1 MFLYTLSVSASV
13 KQSREER
20 VARSSTLY
28 GLLYDAL
35 LFKSCLLWA
44 REVECYSYQKKKR
57 EVKCYCDIPTL
68 EAELLLG
75 LLLDFDLKSSVT

>member
-35 LFKSCLLWA
+35 LFESCLLWA
-44 REVECYSYQKKKR
+44 REVKCYSYQKKKK
-57 EVKCYCDIPTL
+57 E
-68 EAELLLG
+68 
-75 LLLDFDLKSSVT
+75 KSSVTVIFRLWRRNYYLDCF